1 MSYLNIRWHADWSG
15 QGIYPSCFWLVN
27 NLFYLLS
34 HSCPTKDLVHTAGVT
49 IIVKKYI
56 YIYIYSLVITNT
68 VNLENLWHEPGSRL
82 STAHKCIV
90 DFTCS
95 KLILSRI
102 WSFGDYCV
110 MGNPMVTFNWK
121 HTSGDDSSV
130 LTSTNRQMI
139 SLLLSLPHRSHI
151 FFMCPAPLCLV
162 DITYDRV
169 WHT

>member
-15 QGIYPSCFWLVN
+15 QWIYLSCFWLVN

-49 IIVKKYI
+49 IIVKKNL
-56 YIYIYSLVITNT
+56 YIYSLVITNT

-102 WSFGDYCV
+102 WSFWDYCV

-139 SLLLSLPHRSHI
+139 SLLLSPSLTGATSFSCVRH
-151 FFMCPAPLCLV
+151 LCAS
-162 DITYDRV
+162 
-169 WHT
+169 